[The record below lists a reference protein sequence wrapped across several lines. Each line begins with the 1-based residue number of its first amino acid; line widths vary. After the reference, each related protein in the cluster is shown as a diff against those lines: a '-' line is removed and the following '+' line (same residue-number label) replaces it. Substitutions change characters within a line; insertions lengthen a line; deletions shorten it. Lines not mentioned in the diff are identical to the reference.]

1 LLAALSIMCNIMDTV
16 SVKQERNK
24 ELMKKTV
31 LAFALF
37 FSVLA
42 AQAQTKTVPNQ
53 PVNKPADEQ
62 ESLAKDYL
70 SQIMGVAL
78 SATSNIKLFNF
89 VYDWL
94 GTPYRFGGHS
104 KKGIDCSAF
113 TKQLYSEVFNL
124 DIKRNSR
131 DIFSMVSPVSKDEL
145 QEGDLVFFKI
155 HSRSISHIGIYL
167 GNDRFAHA
175 SSDGVKISSLDDAYY
190 SRYFY
195 KGGRVLAA
203 FKDELGMS
211 DDNKDN
217 N

>member
-1 LLAALSIMCNIMDTV
+1 
-16 SVKQERNK
+16 
-24 ELMKKTV
+24 MKKFV
-31 LAFALF
+31 LATALI
-37 FSVLA
+37 FSILA
-42 AQAQTKTVPNQ
+42 AQAQTKTAPAQ
-53 PVNKPADEQ
+53 ADGKEADEQ
-62 ESLAKDYL
+62 EGLAKDYF

-78 SATSNIKLFNF
+78 NATSNMKLFHF
-89 VYDWL
+89 VYDWI

-113 TKQLYSEVFNL
+113 TKELYSEVFNL

-131 DIFSMVSPVSKDEL
+131 DIFSMVSPVSKTEL
-145 QEGDLVFFKI
+145 KEGDLVFFKI

-167 GNDRFAHA
+167 GNNRFAHA
-175 SSDGVKISSLDDAYY
+175 SSKGVKISSLDEAYY

-195 KGGRVLAA
+195 KGGRVLDA
-203 FKDELGMS
+203 FKSELGIS